1 MINCTSLIS
10 NPLAATFVAT
20 KVRNL
25 PDLNPERVTC
35 RYHTLEISKEKERKK
50 EIDREGKFLHG
61 VSSHM
66 VKSLTILMQKYV
78 YQVAFFP

>member
-35 RYHTLEISKEKERKK
+35 RYHTLEISKEKER
-50 EIDREGKFLHG
+50 D
-61 VSSHM
+61 
-66 VKSLTILMQKYV
+66 
-78 YQVAFFP
+78 